1 MKKLLKLSISLSL
14 SALILWLV
22 FKNIDIKSTFQTIL
36 NTDIKWI
43 LISGVF
49 TIIAHVARGIRWGY
63 MLEPMGENP
72 KASSTTAS
80 VLVGYL
86 ANLAFPR
93 AGEFARCA
101 NLNKLESTP
110 VEKSFGAVVAERVID
125 LLVLLVLLVIN
136 LILEFDRLSTF
147 FIQFMNEKFS
157 GKVSILPILLVLALF
172 GVISIFLFIKFKDKI
187 LSIGIFKKI
196 YDFVLSLWEGFSS
209 VLRLKNPWQ
218 FLGMTF
224 IIWLMYYLASYILFF
239 ALPASANLSLLAGLT
254 ILVMG
259 SFGMAAP
266 TQGGIG
272 TYHYLVGNIV
282 VLYGLT
288 LQDGILLAT
297 FLHATQT
304 IYVVIMGV
312 IALIYSS
319 VISRKVESLE

>member
-1 MKKLLKLSISLSL
+1 LGL

-22 FKNIDIKSTFQTIL
+22 FRNINLKETFETIL
-36 NTDIKWI
+36 NTDVKWI
-43 LISGVF
+43 LYSGIF
-49 TIIAHVARGIRWGY
+49 TMVAHWARGVRWKY
-63 MLEPMGENP
+63 MLEPVGENP
-72 KASSTTAS
+72 SSFSTTVS

-101 NLNKLESTP
+101 NLNKLENTP

-125 LLVLLVLLVIN
+125 LLVLLILLVVN
-136 LILEFDRLSTF
+136 LILEFDRLKTF
-147 FIQFMNEKFS
+147 FVQFMNEKFS
-157 GKVSILPILLVLALF
+157 GKVSLLPILLILAAIGILS
-172 GVISIFLFIKFKDKI
+172 VYLFIKFKDKI
-187 LSIGIFKKI
+187 LKIGLFKKI
-196 YDFVLSLWEGFSS
+196 YDFVFSLWDGFSS

-218 FLGMTF
+218 FIGMTVL
-224 IIWLMYYLASYILFF
+224 IWFMYYMAAYILFF
-239 ALPASANLSLLAGLT
+239 ALPSSANLSILAGLT

-282 VLYGLT
+282 VLYGLS

-297 FLHATQT
+297 FLHASQT
-304 IYVVIMGV
+304 VYVIIFGIM
-312 IALIYSS
+312 ALIYSS
-319 VISRKVESLE
+319 FVKKVKS